1 MAARICCNSLGS
13 VDPRVDLMREVCKDV
28 LGELDLENG
37 RLFRLA
43 MALEKMAREDRSST
57 PALYR
62 VG

>member
-1 MAARICCNSLGS
+1 
-13 VDPRVDLMREVCKDV
+13 MREVCKDV